1 MTFYEKY
8 PQLKQKQFL
17 LELVSKSVYATMA
30 LEDQTVPMQ
39 DIEKIVKQAIE
50 KEELRHG
57 QFFFN

>member
-1 MTFYEKY
+1 MSFYDKY

-17 LELVSKSVYATMA
+17 FELLSKTVYATMA

-39 DIEKIVKQAIE
+39 DIEKIVSSAIK
-50 KEELRHG
+50 KEELEQR